1 MVEINKVVDEISRL
15 SANLSRDSHRMKRS
29 EEKRELKK
37 INFLRHIAS
46 YLNQFPSEQFI
57 GSEIK
62 RLENRRALINKQFE
76 SWIPSKFFE
85 KEKDKLKEYE
95 KEMGI
100 PKIRMQLRALKF
112 IINK

>member
-1 MVEINKVVDEISRL
+1 MVKINKVVDEISRL
-15 SANLSRDSHRMKRS
+15 SDNLSRDSHKMKRS

-37 INFLRHIAS
+37 INFLRFVAS
-46 YLNQFPSEQFI
+46 YLNSFPSEEFVN
-57 GSEIK
+57 GEIK
-62 RLENRRALINKQFE
+62 RLENRKSMINQQFT
-76 SWIPSKFFE
+76 SWIPSKYFE
-85 KEKDKLKEYE
+85 KEKEKLKEYE

>member
-15 SANLSRDSHRMKRS
+15 SDNLSRDSHKMKRS

-37 INFLRHIAS
+37 INFLRHVAS
-46 YLNQFPSEQFI
+46 YLNSFPSEEFI

-62 RLENRRALINKQFE
+62 RLENRESLINKQFE
-76 SWIPSKFFE
+76 CWTPTKYFVTE
-85 KEKDKLKEYE
+85 KEKIKEYR
-95 KEMGI
+95 KEMGV
-100 PKIRMQLRALKF
+100 PKIKIQLKALKF